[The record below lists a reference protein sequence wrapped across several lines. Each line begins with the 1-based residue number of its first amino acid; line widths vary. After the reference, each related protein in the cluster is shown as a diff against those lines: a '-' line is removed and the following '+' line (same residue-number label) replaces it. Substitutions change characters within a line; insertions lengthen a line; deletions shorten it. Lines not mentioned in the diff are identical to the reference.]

1 MIPYLSLDFPFK
13 IPINTDYIEI
23 GRGLVSG
30 TAVVIIAIILDR
42 VTQGLAQRSEVN
54 HNAEQ

>member
-1 MIPYLSLDFPFK
+1 VLIAV
-13 IPINTDYIEI
+13 NRIEI